1 VFWHC
6 PPGGVDHSTK
16 LRTLDIFP
24 DFGDLPLGFRHVPN
38 RAWNYVFDIDG
49 KDISDQQDYGLFQK
63 VPSSHNH
70 GGPDALS
77 SGDQSM
83 QYVSRV

>member
-1 VFWHC
+1 
-6 PPGGVDHSTK
+6 
-16 LRTLDIFP
+16 
-24 DFGDLPLGFRHVPN
+24 
-38 RAWNYVFDIDG
+38 VFDIDG

-83 QYVSRV
+83 QYVSCV